1 MPKSKPAAAAHKIS
15 QPKKH
20 KLIVEKDVAIPM
32 RDGAILHADI
42 FRPDFG
48 AAGDNKFP
56 ILLITGPYQKDKL
69 WVPPPDLEEK
79 ANPYMNWECA
89 NPLWWCPR
97 GYALVRVDSR
107 GSGKSLGA
115 SEPSSYQEAVDTYDA
130 IEHVARQPWSNGNVG
145 TLGISYHANFQWRVA
160 NLQPPSL
167 KAIMPW
173 EGRADQYRDQAYHGG
188 IFAAGFLVSWWYQQ
202 AAHHLLGKPNETN
215 PEAFNNNLLWNYM
228 RNDLDSDYWRMKSA
242 RWDQIK
248 VPMYSVGN
256 WGGHGLHLRGN
267 TEGYLCAASQH
278 KKLRIH
284 TGSHYHP
291 FHAEEARIE
300 QLRWFDYWLKGID
313 TGIMDEPPVKLEIRT
328 GGTLKRYPF
337 RFENEWP
344 LARTQWTKFYLQ
356 PLTAKPGNG
365 KTVEGKISLVP
376 PAKASKIT
384 YPASPGGRHSHGGRT
399 GVSFETAPM
408 KADTEITG
416 PIVLNVWVSSTAD
429 DMDIMATLRNIDG
442 RGHDVPELGQRGEP
456 TECITKGW
464 LRASHR
470 KLDTAKSLP
479 YRPYHAH
486 NERWLL
492 KKGDIVE
499 CQVEIIS
506 TSIVIKKGHKLRL
519 DISTRDGHA
528 SAHFTHYHADYNAEA
543 FNTIHSSKAK
553 PAYLLLPIIP
563 PKDGAATLS
572 ATRGKKAKP
581 AAKK

>member
-1 MPKSKPAAAAHKIS
+1 MPKPLMS
-15 QPKKH
+15 QPKNY
-20 KLIVEKDVAIPM
+20 KLIVEKDVAIPL
-32 RDGAILHADI
+32 RDGSVLSADI
-42 FRPDFG
+42 FRPDSKG
-48 AAGDNKFP
+48 GDEKFP

-69 WVPPPDLEEK
+69 WTPPPDLEEK
-79 ANPYMNWECA
+79 ANPYMNWECC

-97 GYALVRVDSR
+97 GYVLVRVDSR

-130 IEHVARQPWSNGNVG
+130 IEHVAKQAWSNGNVG
-145 TLGISYHANFQWRVA
+145 CLGISYHANFQWRVA

-188 IFAAGFLVSWWYQQ
+188 IFAAGFLVSWWYMQ
-202 AAHHLLGKPNETN
+202 AAHHLLGKPNSYN
-215 PEAFNNNLLWNYM
+215 PEAFNNNQLWTYM
-228 RNDLDSDYWRMKSA
+228 RNDLDSEWWRQKSA
-242 RWDQIK
+242 RWDQIT

-267 TEGYLCAASQH
+267 TEGYMCAASPH

-291 FHAEEARIE
+291 FHAAEARIE

-356 PLTAKPGNG
+356 PTRDKPGNG
-365 KTVEGKISLVP
+365 KTAEGKISATAP
-376 PAKASKIT
+376 TKASKIT
-384 YPASPGGRHSHGGRT
+384 YPASPGGRHAHGGRS

-416 PIVLNVWVSSTAD
+416 PIVLNLWVSSTAE
-429 DMDIMATLRNIDG
+429 DMDILATLRNIDAQG
-442 RGHDVPELGQRGEP
+442 KDVPELGQRGEP
-456 TECITKGW
+456 TECLTKGW

-470 KLDTAKSLP
+470 KLDAEKSLP

-492 KKGDIVE
+492 KKGEVVE
-499 CQVEIIS
+499 CQVEIIA
-506 TSIVIKKGHKLRL
+506 TCIVLKKGHKLRL
-519 DISTRDGHA
+519 DIGARDGHA
-528 SAHFTHYHADYNAEA
+528 SAHFTHYHADYNDGAL
-543 FNTIHSSKAK
+543 NTIHSGKNK
-553 PAYLLLPIIP
+553 PTYLLLPIIP
-563 PKDGAATLS
+563 AKAG
-572 ATRGKKAKP
+572 AKP
-581 AAKK
+581 AVTAKKRTPPARKK